1 MVFRNRRVRAVT
13 PSIPPGVRLASL
25 VREGR
30 SRLGMRWNRLKVAAG
45 ATSGGF
51 FIPYRYAG
59 DLEPPATPYTAIAA
73 LFQARDAEFQA
84 FVAAMARHL
93 PAYQGFGADPRDPT
107 WGRSMFPAFD
117 GAAAYTL
124 VRQVRPKRIV
134 EIGSGNST
142 RFMARALR
150 DGGIDCAFTCIDPA
164 PRVPVEGLGV
174 ARIPRLLSETDA
186 ELCAGLGPDDILFI
200 DSSHILLPGMDVD
213 IQLNRIFPVLRPGVI
228 VHRHDIFLPYD
239 YPPAMLALVV
249 LGAERSDW
257 LDRVGLFRG
266 GLSGALRP
274 AGARRAGRERVR
286 PAFPAAVAVAP
297 GQHLAA
303 PGRVNHGLSGRD
315 SPRAIPPAAP
325 RPRARPP
332 GWPGCRPRAAP
343 GQ

>member
-30 SRLGMRWNRLKVAAG
+30 NRLGMRWNRLKVAAG

-59 DLEPPATPYTAIAA
+59 DLEPPATPYTAVAA

-84 FVAAMARHL
+84 FVAAMAKHL

-142 RFMARALR
+142 RFMARALC

-228 VHRHDIFLPYD
+228 VHLHDIFLPYD
-239 YPPAMLALVV
+239 YPPAMRRWSFSEQNALIGWIVSGYFEVV
-249 LGAERSDW
+249 FPAHYVRRVHGELVESAFGQHFQPLSRSRPGSIW
-257 LDRVGLFRG
+257 L
-266 GLSGALRP
+266 
-274 AGARRAGRERVR
+274 RRAGSTT
-286 PAFPAAVAVAP
+286 A
-297 GQHLAA
+297 
-303 PGRVNHGLSGRD
+303 
-315 SPRAIPPAAP
+315 
-325 RPRARPP
+325 
-332 GWPGCRPRAAP
+332 
-343 GQ
+343 